1 MSADV
6 QTSFIKHGPAL
17 LGYLV
22 RRVENPEDAADLLSE
37 TFLIAWRRRTDVPS
51 PPADRPWLY
60 GVARYVLAN
69 QRRGTRRRNA
79 ATLALAALVVQVTAP
94 APEASIDVREALAG
108 LDQLDREIVTLSA
121 WEALTSSEIA
131 RVVDLPPSTVRAR
144 LARARAVVR
153 SALAVDDVRS
163 V

>member
-6 QTSFIKHGPAL
+6 QTIFLKHGPAL

-37 TFLIAWRRRTDVPS
+37 TFLIAWRRRSDVPS
-51 PPADRPWLY
+51 PPDDRPWLY
-60 GVARYVLAN
+60 GVARHVIAN
-69 QRRGTRRRNA
+69 QQRATRRRHA
-79 ATLALAALVVQVTAP
+79 ATRALAALVLQVTTSAS
-94 APEASIDVREALAG
+94 ELSIDARRALAR
-108 LDQLDREIVTLSA
+108 LDPLDREIMTLSA
-121 WEALTSSEIA
+121 WEVLTSSEIA

-153 SALAVDDVRS
+153 SAIAIEDVPS